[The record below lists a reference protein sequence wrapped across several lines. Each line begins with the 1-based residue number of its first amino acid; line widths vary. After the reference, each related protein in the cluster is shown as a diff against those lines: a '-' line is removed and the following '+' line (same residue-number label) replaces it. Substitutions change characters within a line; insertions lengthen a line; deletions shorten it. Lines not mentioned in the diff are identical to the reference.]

1 MQKRRSVFNNSHL
14 RKSLILIIIIGVL
27 FAVFSMLAP
36 AFLKLRSMMNLIL
49 QTATLMTVSLGVM
62 FVIMMGNT
70 DLSIGSQIAIC
81 GVVGA
86 LVVSR
91 FPENSPTGALVAIL
105 ATLATSVL
113 CGAFNGFLIG
123 ICRVSPFMTTLA
135 TMELYR
141 GVSLV
146 LCGDARVGSN
156 NSIYNALGQTKVG
169 IFPIVGFLL
178 IALIIIVYLLLNR
191 TTFGRKT
198 YAVGGNAEAARISG
212 VNPGLQTLL
221 VYTFVGLMVG
231 IGAIITVGRTRSAQ
245 PLAGK
250 NLEFEAITA
259 VVLGGTS
266 LAGGTGSVFGTVLG
280 SLLVGTMT
288 LGLSFLD
295 ISIATNYL
303 LRGGMILIAVFF
315 DILSTQQDLSAAGRS
330 VRKEMRRREKESGG
344 QHRALESAVKAGHDW
359 KNTLELRNITKVF
372 PGVKALDDV
381 SITIKR
387 GQVLALIG
395 ENGAGKSTL
404 MKVLSGI
411 YTKDAGEILADGKP
425 VEIRSPIDSQHLG
438 ISVIYQELSMIP
450 EMSVYNNV
458 FLGRE
463 RAGKLKILFDTR
475 YMKKRAAQLL
485 GKFGLKLNVAAPS
498 KKFTV
503 GQRQMMEIVRAVD
516 SDAKV
521 VVMDE
526 PTASI
531 TNADKEKLFD
541 TIRDLKAQGV
551 AVVFIS
557 HRMSELF
564 EIADEVAVM
573 RDGKHVITAPIEEMD
588 EQKLIRYMVDREL
601 NNIYDRQHLEHGKV
615 ALEVRGLTRKG
626 AFENISFKLHE
637 GEVLGFSGLIGSGR
651 SEIMRC
657 IFGLDKAD
665 SGEVLLY
672 GEPVKINSP
681 KAAIAHRIA
690 FVTEDRRGEGI
701 IPQMGV
707 GVNITFPMLKQL
719 SRRGWI
725 DLKTEKEVAQSF
737 VDKLSIKT
745 PGLEQHIGNLS
756 GGNQQKCCIAK
767 WLAIKP
773 QIIILDEPTKGIDV
787 GAKAEVHK
795 IIDSLARE
803 NYAVIIIS
811 SELPEIIGASDNIIV
826 MYEGKITGKYNTTE
840 DNVTQD
846 VLMTSASGI
855 SA

>member
-1 MQKRRSVFNNSHL
+1 MQKKRFVFTNSHL
-14 RKSLILIIIIGVL
+14 RKSLILIAIIAVM

-70 DLSIGSQIAIC
+70 DLSVGSQIAIC

-86 LVVSR
+86 LVVSK
-91 FPENSPTGALVAIL
+91 FPENSAMGAAAAIL
-105 ATLATSVL
+105 ATLATAVA

-141 GVSLV
+141 GISLV

-156 NSIYNALGQTKVG
+156 NNIYNALGQSKIG

-178 IALIIIVYLLLNR
+178 IALIIVVYVLLNR

-259 VVLGGTS
+259 VVLGGNS

-303 LRGGMILIAVFF
+303 LRGAMILIAVFF
-315 DILSTQQDLSAAGRS
+315 DILSTQQNLSAAGRS
-330 VRKEMRRREKESGG
+330 VRKEARNREKAAGER
-344 QHRALESAVKAGHDW
+344 HALESAARAGHDW
-359 KNTLELRNITKVF
+359 KDTLELRNITKVF

-381 SITIKR
+381 SITIRR
-387 GQVLALIG
+387 GKVLALIG

-425 VEIRSPIDSQHLG
+425 VEIRSPMDSQRLG

-463 RAGKLKILFDTR
+463 RAGRVKFLFDTR
-475 YMKKRAAQLL
+475 YMKRRAVQLL
-485 GKFGLKLNVAAPS
+485 GKFGLKLNVSAPS

-503 GQRQMMEIVRAVD
+503 GQRQMMEIIRAVD

-541 TIRDLKAQGV
+541 TIRELKAQGV

-573 RDGKHVITAPIEEMD
+573 RDGRHVVTAPIEEMD

-601 NNIYDRQHLEHGKV
+601 NNIYDRQHREPGKV

-626 AFENISFKLHE
+626 VFENISFKLHE

-665 SGEVLLY
+665 SGEIFLY
-672 GEPVKINSP
+672 GEPVKIHSP
-681 KAAIAHRIA
+681 KTAIARKIA

-701 IPQMGV
+701 IPQIGV

-719 SRRGWI
+719 SRHGWI
-725 DLKTEKEVAQSF
+725 DLKTEREVAQSF

-745 PGLEQHIGNLS
+745 PGLEQNIGNLS

-767 WLAIKP
+767 WLAIQP

-787 GAKAEVHK
+787 GAKAEVHR

-826 MYEGKITGKYNTTE
+826 MYEGRITGEFNTTR

>member
-1 MQKRRSVFNNSHL
+1 M
-14 RKSLILIIIIGVL
+14 
-27 FAVFSMLAP
+27 
-36 AFLKLRSMMNLIL
+36 
-49 QTATLMTVSLGVM
+49 
-62 FVIMMGNT
+62 
-70 DLSIGSQIAIC
+70 
-81 GVVGA
+81 
-86 LVVSR
+86 
-91 FPENSPTGALVAIL
+91 
-105 ATLATSVL
+105 
-113 CGAFNGFLIG
+113 
-123 ICRVSPFMTTLA
+123 
-135 TMELYR
+135 
-141 GVSLV
+141 
-146 LCGDARVGSN
+146 
-156 NSIYNALGQTKVG
+156 
-169 IFPIVGFLL
+169 
-178 IALIIIVYLLLNR
+178 
-191 TTFGRKT
+191 
-198 YAVGGNAEAARISG
+198 
-212 VNPGLQTLL
+212 
-221 VYTFVGLMVG
+221 
-231 IGAIITVGRTRSAQ
+231 GRTRSAQ
-245 PLAGK
+245 PLGGK

-259 VVLGGTS
+259 VVLGGNS

-303 LRGGMILIAVFF
+303 LRGAMILIAVFF
-315 DILSTQQDLSAAGRS
+315 DILSTQQNLSAAA
-330 VRKEMRRREKESGG
+330 EACARRRAIGKRRPG
-344 QHRALESAVKAGHDW
+344 SAMRWKAPPGRGTIG
-359 KNTLELRNITKVF
+359 KTPLELRNITKVF

-381 SITIKR
+381 SITIRR
-387 GQVLALIG
+387 GKVLALIG

-425 VEIRSPIDSQHLG
+425 VEIRSPMDSQRLG

-458 FLGRE
+458 FLAANAR
-463 RAGKLKILFDTR
+463 KVKFLFDTR
-475 YMKKRAAQLL
+475 YMKRRAVQLL
-485 GKFGLKLNVAAPS
+485 GKFGLKLNVSAPS

-503 GQRQMMEIVRAVD
+503 GQRQMMEIIRAVD

-541 TIRDLKAQGV
+541 TIRELKAQGV

-573 RDGKHVITAPIEEMD
+573 RDGRHVVTAPIEEMD

-601 NNIYDRQHLEHGKV
+601 NNIYDRQHREPGKV

-626 AFENISFKLHE
+626 VFENISFKLHE

-665 SGEVLLY
+665 SGEIFLY
-672 GEPVKINSP
+672 GEPVKIHSP
-681 KAAIAHRIA
+681 KTAIARKIA

-719 SRRGWI
+719 SRHGWI
-725 DLKTEKEVAQSF
+725 DLRPKERSRSPLWTNCPSRRRAW
-737 VDKLSIKT
+737 
-745 PGLEQHIGNLS
+745 N
-756 GGNQQKCCIAK
+756 
-767 WLAIKP
+767 
-773 QIIILDEPTKGIDV
+773 
-787 GAKAEVHK
+787 
-795 IIDSLARE
+795 R
-803 NYAVIIIS
+803 
-811 SELPEIIGASDNIIV
+811 
-826 MYEGKITGKYNTTE
+826 
-840 DNVTQD
+840 
-846 VLMTSASGI
+846 TSAIFPAAI
-855 SA
+855 SKSAV